1 MKVDYK
7 SQRLPQ
13 LPTIWPSAKILEE
26 RYTKIRCFLD
36 ANGLGALIAYSP
48 PVANMW
54 GQIGHVSYLSGWGDL
69 GRTVDSA
76 VVVPLEGP
84 PVLLYAGMPFMKEA
98 IADVSPIKD
107 VRLVQAVDPN
117 AVAVARPTGNAMNQG
132 PHSFAINT
140 RAIIDERGLFRKDIG
155 VVGINNMSLPFFEA
169 LSLELGERLHRVH
182 DIIAELR
189 SVKTPDELELMKY
202 AAHLGDLGFQAMLE
216 TARPGMSGIQIIAE
230 MERAARREGADHA
243 KFWMASGPPTTW
255 EDSKMDM
262 KPHQRVL
269 QDGDLMQVCSY
280 IVYKGYWSHGQ
291 RTGTLGKSSAY
302 LEEISTIARNA
313 QDAGIAAIRP
323 NISAGSIATAV
334 REKVAE
340 SGWSLEGGRVG
351 HGCGLDY
358 SEIPIPSEGS
368 KDLLKIGNTIILH
381 SAFSL
386 PDSGKLFVPLGDQLH
401 LTVDGPKFLMKFPRT
416 LFLAGS

>member
-302 LEEISTIARNA
+302 LWKKY
-313 QDAGIAAIRP
+313 QP
-323 NISAGSIATAV
+323 L
-334 REKVAE
+334 
-340 SGWSLEGGRVG
+340 LEMLRML
-351 HGCGLDY
+351 GL
-358 SEIPIPSEGS
+358 
-368 KDLLKIGNTIILH
+368 
-381 SAFSL
+381 
-386 PDSGKLFVPLGDQLH
+386 QQ
-401 LTVDGPKFLMKFPRT
+401 
-416 LFLAGS
+416 

>member
-1 MKVDYK
+1 MKVDYEP
-7 SQRLPQ
+7 QRLTQ
-13 LPTIWPSAKILEE
+13 SQNVWPNAKILEE
-26 RYTKIRCFLD
+26 RYAKIRSFLD
-36 ANGLGALIAYSP
+36 ANELGALIAYSP
-48 PVANMW
+48 PAANMW
-54 GQIGHVSYLSGWGDL
+54 GQTGHVAYLSGWGDL

-84 PVLLYAGMPFMKEA
+84 PTLLYAGMPFMEEA

-117 AVAVARPTGNAMNQG
+117 AVAVARPIGNAVTQG
-132 PHSFAINT
+132 PRSFAANT
-140 RAIIDERGLFRKDIG
+140 REILQERKIFFKGIG

-169 LSLELGERLHRVH
+169 LSQELGENLYRVD

-189 SVKTPDELELMKY
+189 SVKTSDELELMRH
-202 AAHLGDLGFQAMLE
+202 AAHLGDLGFKAMME
-216 TARPGMSGIQIIAE
+216 ISRPGMRGIEIIAE
-230 MERAARREGADHA
+230 MERAARKEGADHV

-262 KPHQRVL
+262 KPHERVL
-269 QDGDLMQVCSY
+269 EDGDFMQVCSY
-280 IVYKGYWSHGQ
+280 IVYRGYWSHGQ
-291 RTGTLGKSSAY
+291 RTGTLRRPSEY
-302 LEEISTIARNA
+302 LEEISTIARNG
-313 QDAGIAAIRP
+313 QDAGIAVMKP

-340 SGWSLEGGRVG
+340 SGWNLQGGRVG

-368 KDLLKIGNTIILH
+368 NHLLQIGNTIILH

-401 LTVDGPKFLMKFPRT
+401 LTLDGPEFLMKFPRT
-416 LFLAGS
+416 LFLAGN